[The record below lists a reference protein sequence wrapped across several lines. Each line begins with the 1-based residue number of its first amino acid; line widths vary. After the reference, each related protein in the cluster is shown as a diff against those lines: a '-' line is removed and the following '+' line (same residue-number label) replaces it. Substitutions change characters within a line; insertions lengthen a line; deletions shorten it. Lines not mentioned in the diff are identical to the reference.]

1 MQLLDVGLVNVKPGR
16 RRRDLGVGEHADP
29 LALGN
34 QALYLFEF
42 LQLDHCH

>member
-1 MQLLDVGLVNVKPGR
+1 MQLLDVGLVDVEPGR
-16 RRRDLGVGEHADP
+16 GRRDLSVREYTDP

-42 LQLDHCH
+42 LQFDS